1 MNAPESIE
9 LLKQGMAA
17 SIIGQEAMGERLLL
31 GLLANGN
38 LQVEGLP
45 GFRLWCVT
53 IGSSC
58 LGQRA

>member
-1 MNAPESIE
+1 MV
-9 LLKQGMAA
+9 
-17 SIIGQEAMGERLLL
+17 ERLLL